1 MPEALLFLNQ
11 HEAATLDMLA
21 GHIVPGDADDPG
33 AREAGAVTYVD
44 RALAGFLRELQTF
57 YREGLRASPVATTGV
72 VEAERRTK
80 DAGEIARIER
90 AGEIASAALAD
101 ILHELAKLAR

>member
-44 RALAGFLRELQTF
+44 PLSGYQVMTADTL
-57 YREGLRASPVATTGV
+57 VARGECCDTGC
-72 VEAERRTK
+72 RHCPWT
-80 DAGEIARIER
+80 DPGHPD
-90 AGEIASAALAD
+90 GHPPSG
-101 ILHELAKLAR
+101 